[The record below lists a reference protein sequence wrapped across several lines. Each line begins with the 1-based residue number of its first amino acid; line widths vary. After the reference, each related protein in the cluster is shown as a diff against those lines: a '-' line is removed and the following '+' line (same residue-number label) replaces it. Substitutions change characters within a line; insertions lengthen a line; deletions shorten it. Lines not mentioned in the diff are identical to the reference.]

1 MAGEG
6 GVGEVG
12 VYRGK
17 SFLPLYLLLA
27 SRGCGEHG
35 EAVAGNDDAPVAL
48 AIDCFDQQQWNVD
61 SSGEGDEGEFRRNVR
76 RFAPDGDPQLQ
87 RLRVLKGAV
96 SRRLPL
102 HPHDTHENEPAGWHS
117 VISR

>member
-1 MAGEG
+1 
-6 GVGEVG
+6 VGEVG

-35 EAVAGNDDAPVAL
+35 EAVVGNDDAPVAL

-102 HPHDTHENEPAGWHS
+102 HPHDTMGIEPAGWHS